1 MPRGAR
7 GSRKVC
13 FVLLA
18 GPARA
23 RAFLQRPRPL
33 SRPPPLRL
41 GPPSPPSVSAGGP
54 RSGRRDRPLVAR
66 PHPQPRRLR
75 EMASLLRCLL
85 LALFMASSSGLRLVV
100 GSARPAAVRGMAKMA
115 LPSIEDARS
124 LSTEEIQAEMV
135 TAKKDLFELRK
146 KVKTRQQ
153 VGTAATSVR
162 HRLPFAFSPRG
173 AAAPWDVIFSWL
185 LHAFFLPVYATDS
198 SLAHL
203 VAFLRAGEAA
213 LVHAHQAPHRAAGD
227 APQPARGLER
237 MQGWRPGGSRR
248 SYGCR
253 S

>member
-1 MPRGAR
+1 M
-7 GSRKVC
+7 C

-18 GPARA
+18 GAPRACVFAEPPA
-23 RAFLQRPRPL
+23 PL
-33 SRPPPLRL
+33 VNSPPL
-41 GPPSPPSVSAGGP
+41 GPP
-54 RSGRRDRPLVAR
+54 
-66 PHPQPRRLR
+66 PHPSQRACGRPKIWKARRAPSSLALSPDRLR

-85 LALFMASSSGLRLVV
+85 LALFMASASGLRLVV

-124 LSTEEIQAEMV
+124 LSTEEIQAEMA